1 MRTIPFLA
9 ATICITLG
17 VGVNNAANAAAGD
30 PAGSLVNVATGG
42 TNNHD
47 PYFQDFNLP
56 RGMIRLTG
64 GQVVVGWRAR
74 DFSSASPVSPDGAGY
89 GSYFRI
95 VSSTGGLVGGAP
107 IAPYLDINAG
117 GTGRQNTPLLAALSG
132 GGFVIVWNSVGGPGD
147 TYDDGF
153 GFGGDAYGRVYAADG
168 TPVSAT
174 FDVNENDPNG
184 VPDGQDPVAVVGM
197 TGGGF
202 AVVWHD
208 DNDSGSL
215 PVAEQNT
222 DDYFIR
228 VFNGSGV
235 PQAASVR
242 LGGAGQNIHFKDF
255 DGFAGTSGLV
265 ALANGNV
272 AVSWGVR
279 DLAGNGTGTSVDGGG
294 GAGYFQ
300 IFNASGAAVSSP
312 IAPYL
317 DINPNGSG
325 SQDAPMLALLTSGNL
340 AVTWNSNHNTDDGA
354 NSDTGVTSF
363 EPSTFGG
370 DTYTRVYGPTGT
382 SVSGTVRVNEARVD
396 DSEYPAAIVARSDGG
411 YAIVW
416 HEDEDNTGNT
426 DDYYARSYSAAGA
439 ALGASVLVG
448 GAAANP
454 LFEDLDRTSGLI
466 ALDDGGFVVGVR
478 VRDSNNDGTGTSV
491 DGGGYAAGFQA
502 FNANGS
508 VRGSFTFPYLDVN
521 ADGSGSQNTP
531 LLTSAPGGFA
541 ITWNS
546 AANSNDGANSDVGAG
561 SNSTSGGDTWTRL
574 YNNSA
579 AAVAGTKRVH
589 ATEPTGTN
597 DEQTPSAIV
606 TTTANSYHVLIKD
619 NNNATNNKDDYF
631 LRAFEAA
638 APTAPEVNVQG
649 NGVTIA
655 DGDSTPSAAD
665 HTDFGSQSVAAGTVV
680 RTFTIQST
688 GTGSLTVGTPTI
700 GGTHAADFSVTANP
714 SGTVAAAGSTT
725 FQVTFNPSA
734 QGLRS
739 ATVSF
744 SNNDADENPYNFSIQ
759 GTGVDPEV
767 NVQGN
772 GVSIADGDV
781 TPSAA
786 DHTDFGTMS
795 VASGTVVRTFTIQNT
810 GSVNLTVNNPT
821 ISGTH
826 AADFTV
832 TANPTSP
839 VAGAGS
845 TTFQVTFNPGAAGLR
860 TATVTFT
867 NNDPDEGTYNFS
879 IQGTGVDPEVNV
891 QGNGVSIADGDATPS
906 ATDHTDFGSM
916 AVSGGTVLRTFTIQ
930 NTGTANLTV
939 NNPTIS
945 GTHAA
950 DFTVTA
956 NPTSPVAG
964 PGSTTFQ
971 VTFNPSAAGLRTAT
985 VTFTNNDPDEATYDF
1000 AIQGTGTIGLSIN
1013 DVSMNEGDSGTTAFD
1028 FTVSLDSPA
1037 PPGGVSFII
1046 ATSDGSAVAGEDYV
1060 SQTLTGQT
1068 IPAGNST
1075 YTFSVAVVGDVRD
1088 EFVDAFFVAVG
1099 NVTGATAVDNSGI
1112 GTILND
1118 DPAPSLSINDV
1129 TQAEGNSGS
1138 SPRTFTVTLTPAS
1151 GKFLQVTASTSNGT
1165 ATSGSDYT
1173 TTSQVLNFNAGDTTK
1188 TFDVPVIGDTV
1199 LEANETFFVN
1209 LSGATNSTI
1218 VDGSGLGTINNDD
1231 MASVSISNVTLA
1243 EGSSGTT
1250 NFVFTATLA
1259 GAVQGGFTVPV
1270 SSADGTAVSGSD
1282 YTAIPGGAQLT
1293 FAGTAGETQ
1302 TVTVAVAGDTIV
1314 EPNESF
1320 TVSLGT
1326 PSNAGVTV
1334 GTGTGTGTINN
1345 DDSATV
1351 SISSTSVT
1359 EGNAGN
1365 TLAGF
1370 TATLSAAVQG
1380 GVTVPV
1386 SSADGTATAGSD
1398 YITLSGVSPLSF
1410 AGTAGETVTFTVTVT
1425 GDTIVEANET
1435 FTVNLGTP
1443 SNPSVSLGTGT
1454 GTGTINNDDSA
1465 TVSISSVT
1473 QTEGNAGPTNFVFTA
1488 TLTGSVQGGFT
1499 VPVSSA
1505 DGTASAGS
1513 DYTAIAGGTLLS
1525 FAGTNGEAQT
1535 VTVQVGGDTTVE
1547 ANETFTVT
1555 LGAPS
1560 VTGVS
1565 ASPATGTG
1573 TINNDDATT
1582 LSINSVALA
1591 EGNSGTT
1598 NFVFTATLASAVQG
1612 GFTVPVG
1619 SADGT
1624 AASGSDYTAIPG
1636 VAQLT
1641 FAGTAGETQTVT
1653 VAVSGDTAVESN
1665 ETFTVSL
1672 GTPSNA
1678 GVTVS
1683 GGAGTGTISN
1693 DDSSNLSINSV
1704 TLVEGNSG
1712 SSNFVFTATLGAAVQ
1727 GGFTVPVTSANGT
1740 AAAGSDYAAI
1750 AGGTV
1755 LTFTGTAGETRT
1767 VTVAVTGETVV
1778 EANETFTVSL
1788 GTPDNAG
1795 VTVTTGTGTGTINN
1809 DDSATVAL
1817 VGLTQSE
1824 GNSGTTNFVFTATL
1838 SAGVQGGFTVPV
1850 ASANGTAL
1858 AGTDYTAIAGGAQLS
1873 FAGTQGETQSVSVAV
1888 TGETLFEA
1896 NEDFTVSLGTP
1907 SVANV
1912 SSSPATATGTI
1923 SNDDA
1928 APTLSISSPSQSE
1941 GNSGTSTMNFVVT
1954 QSAVSGL
1961 TTSFNAATANGS
1973 ATTADND
1980 YQALAST
1987 GFTIPA
1993 GQMSVSIP
2001 VTIVGDTP
2009 YEGDETFSVN
2019 LSGVVNATPAS
2030 LSGTGTILDDDQQP
2044 TVTTITGDTPD
2055 PTVTGE
2061 SYTVSVNVAAV
2072 TTSPAGTLTI
2082 SDGTASCGPVTLVAG
2097 TAPNSSASCSLTS
2110 TSAGAKTL
2118 TASYTP
2124 ASSAFAASSGT
2135 TTHQVN
2141 PAATTISVSG
2151 PTRSRINQPIAFSFA
2166 LAVTSPGAG
2175 TPTGTVTLSS
2185 GAASCTAT
2193 LPATSCN
2200 LTFSA
2205 LGSREISASY
2215 AGDANFD
2222 GSSSSGAGNAQTLVY
2237 ARSDIE
2243 VSKSNAVGI
2252 FRPGELIV
2260 YTVQVRNLGPDAAQG
2275 IRVRDDIP
2283 TGLANTVWSCDASGG
2298 VACPVTGGSG
2308 NLDTTTA
2315 GFPVGGLLTFT
2326 FYGTA
2331 QDVQQIL
2338 NQALVELPVDTT
2350 VEDLVPGNNSASDQD
2365 SNEFIFAD
2373 GLEDAQVVTS
2383 AGSFRVPGPALRG
2396 AIGEVAVV
2404 VYRLNDVRGEALRL
2418 YARQFDGRMQYA
2430 LALHGPEGALQLGV
2444 WQTLDGEPLLSWT
2457 VVAADGGYRLQGAT
2471 LR

>member
-1 MRTIPFLA
+1 MLVVAPLLLPGPSFA
-9 ATICITLG
+9 ASKPDS
-17 VGVNNAANAAAGD
+17 VKAGL
-30 PAGSLVNVATGG
+30 PVTVAWTAV
-42 TNNHD
+42 
-47 PYFQDFNLP
+47 Y
-56 RGMIRLTG
+56 
-64 GQVVVGWRAR
+64 
-74 DFSSASPVSPDGAGY
+74 
-89 GSYFRI
+89 
-95 VSSTGGLVGGAP
+95 
-107 IAPYLDINAG
+107 NAG
-117 GTGRQNTPLLAALSG
+117 GG
-132 GGFVIVWNSVGGPGD
+132 
-147 TYDDGF
+147 
-153 GFGGDAYGRVYAADG
+153 
-168 TPVSAT
+168 AT
-174 FDVNENDPNG
+174 SE
-184 VPDGQDPVAVVGM
+184 
-197 TGGGF
+197 
-202 AVVWHD
+202 
-208 DNDSGSL
+208 
-215 PVAEQNT
+215 
-222 DDYFIR
+222 
-228 VFNGSGV
+228 
-235 PQAASVR
+235 
-242 LGGAGQNIHFKDF
+242 
-255 DGFAGTSGLV
+255 
-265 ALANGNV
+265 LANGIALGPDGHPAIV
-272 AVSWGVR
+272 ARANTITHVEKLNSASGASLWVR
-279 DLAGNGTGTSVDGGG
+279 DLATGQLGQPLDIAANSLSDIIVGGSSGSSSSLSAQVNQLASVSGVVQWTQTYAAGSFPADGVHGVAIGPSNNVATAAVRGSSTSSANFDTRSFTAAGTQNFAQSFSGPLNTIAAEVIFDSAGSVITVGERNNGSNADCQVVKYDSSGTQRWSIQLVGNLPGTDRCFDVAVDSADNVLVAGRFNQDNAGVPSGDAGVIKLNGANGTELWRRMINGPGSALDQAFGLAMIGNDPVFV
-294 GAGYFQ
+294 GY
-300 IFNASGAAVSSP
+300 A
-312 IAPYL
+312 
-317 DINPNGSG
+317 
-325 SQDAPMLALLTSGNL
+325 
-340 AVTWNSNHNTDDGA
+340 
-354 NSDTGVTSF
+354 TGVVA
-363 EPSTFGG
+363 
-370 DTYTRVYGPTGT
+370 TRDILSGRLNGATGAVIWQNIVDGPTGALT
-382 SVSGTVRVNEARVD
+382 DEGRDIAVDSAGGVYVTGLVSINNAGPNFTDHYTVKYDGNTGALVWDKQYDRAG
-396 DSEYPAAIVARSDGG
+396 RSDS
-411 YAIVW
+411 AP
-416 HEDEDNTGNT
+416 NTGSPGIVVAAPDVVYVLVDSTN
-426 DDYYARSYSAAGA
+426 AAGDQDA
-439 ALGASVLVG
+439 VTMKYTA
-448 GAAANP
+448 
-454 LFEDLDRTSGLI
+454 
-466 ALDDGGFVVGVR
+466 
-478 VRDSNNDGTGTSV
+478 
-491 DGGGYAAGFQA
+491 
-502 FNANGS
+502 
-508 VRGSFTFPYLDVN
+508 
-521 ADGSGSQNTP
+521 SGSP
-531 LLTSAPGGFA
+531 
-541 ITWNS
+541 
-546 AANSNDGANSDVGAG
+546 
-561 SNSTSGGDTWTRL
+561 
-574 YNNSA
+574 
-579 AAVAGTKRVH
+579 
-589 ATEPTGTN
+589 
-597 DEQTPSAIV
+597 
-606 TTTANSYHVLIKD
+606 
-619 NNNATNNKDDYF
+619 
-631 LRAFEAA
+631 EA
-638 APTAPEVNVQG
+638 NVQG
-649 NGVTIA
+649 NSTTIA
-655 DGDSTPSAAD
+655 DGDATPSLTD
-665 HTDFGSQSVAAGTVV
+665 HTDFGSQSVASGTVV
-680 RTFTIQST
+680 RTYTIQNT
-688 GTGSLTVGTPTI
+688 GTSSLTVGTPSLS
-700 GGTHAADFSVTANP
+700 GTHAADFSVSANP
-714 SGTVAAAGSTT
+714 AASVAAGGSTT

-734 QGLRS
+734 LGLRS
-739 ATVSF
+739 ASVSF
-744 SNNDADENPYNFSIQ
+744 SNNDANENP
-759 GTGVDPEV
+759 
-767 NVQGN
+767 
-772 GVSIADGDV
+772 
-781 TPSAA
+781 
-786 DHTDFGTMS
+786 
-795 VASGTVVRTFTIQNT
+795 
-810 GSVNLTVNNPT
+810 
-821 ISGTH
+821 
-826 AADFTV
+826 
-832 TANPTSP
+832 
-839 VAGAGS
+839 
-845 TTFQVTFNPGAAGLR
+845 
-860 TATVTFT
+860 
-867 NNDPDEGTYNFS
+867 YNFS

-906 ATDHTDFGSM
+906 ATDHTDFGSI
-916 AVSGGTVLRTFTIQ
+916 AISGGTVVRTFTIQ

-939 NNPTIS
+939 NTPTIS

-971 VTFNPSAAGLRTAT
+971 VTFNPSAAGLHTAT
-985 VTFTNNDPDEATYDF
+985 VSFTNNDPHEATYDF

-1188 TFDVPVIGDTV
+1188 TFDVPVIGETV

-1218 VDGSGLGTINNDD
+1218 ADGSGLGTINNDD
-1231 MASVSISNVTLA
+1231 TASVSISNVTLA

-1598 NFVFTATLASAVQG
+1598 NFGFTATLASAVQG
-1612 GFTVPVG
+1612 GLTVPVA
-1619 SADGT
+1619 SAYGT
-1624 AASGSDYTAIPG
+1624 AAAGSDYTAIPG
-1636 VAQLT
+1636 GAQLT

-1980 YQALAST
+1980 YHALAST

-2009 YEGDETFSVN
+2009 YEGDETFSMN

-2185 GAASCTAT
+2185 GAASCTAI

-2331 QDVQQIL
+2331 QNVQQIL